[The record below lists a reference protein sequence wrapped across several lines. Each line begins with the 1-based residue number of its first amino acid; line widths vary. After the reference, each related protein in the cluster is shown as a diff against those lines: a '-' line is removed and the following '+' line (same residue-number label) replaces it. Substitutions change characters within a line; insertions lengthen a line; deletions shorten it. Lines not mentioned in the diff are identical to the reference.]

1 VVAGGTELT
10 EGEKLTELTC
20 VLFVVSVGF
29 KRAQIAMILAFCSE
43 IV

>member
-1 VVAGGTELT
+1 MVAGGTELT

-20 VLFVVSVGF
+20 VLFVSVGF